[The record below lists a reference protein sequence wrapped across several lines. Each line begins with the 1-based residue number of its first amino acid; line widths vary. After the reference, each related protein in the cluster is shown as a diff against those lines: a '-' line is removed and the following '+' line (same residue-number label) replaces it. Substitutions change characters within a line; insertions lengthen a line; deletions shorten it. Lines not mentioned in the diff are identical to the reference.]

1 MIFGIGTDL
10 VDIERIKAIKSK
22 TAFAKKKHGPQEL
35 LQY

>member
-22 TAFAKKKHGPQEL
+22 TAFAKKILGPQEL
-35 LQY
+35 AAI